1 MIHVRIAGVG
11 SAVPPNHVDN
21 AEIES
26 RLGLEPGWIERRT
39 GILAR
44 PVAANTVATSD
55 LAIEAGCTAL
65 RAANVEP
72 GDIGILILATSTPD
86 HLLPPTAPLVAHRLG
101 LSSAGAIDLTGACSG
116 FLYALALGS
125 SHTQV
130 TQKPALI
137 IAANILSRRV
147 NPNDPGTVALFGDGA
162 GAVVLVPSLEPTI
175 LGFHLG
181 ADGAAYDSICIPSGG
196 TRDPITVAAL
206 RNGRQFIAMQKGTA
220 VFRNATQFMA
230 EAGRRALL
238 AANLRPQDIDWWIP
252 HQANLR
258 LIRETGCMLGIPW
271 ERTVCVVDRYAN
283 SSAASIP
290 VALAEASQRGNIARG
305 HLLLLTAVGAG
316 MTNAAAV
323 LRW

>member
-1 MIHVRIAGVG
+1 MLLLRTLNDFALNSEICSINKVIMKEAMI
-11 SAVPPNHVDN
+11 
-21 AEIES
+21 
-26 RLGLEPGWIERRT
+26 
-39 GILAR
+39 
-44 PVAANTVATSD
+44 
-55 LAIEAGCTAL
+55 TAL
-65 RAANVEP
+65 GTANVKP
-72 GDIGILILATSTPD
+72 GDVGILILATSTPD

-147 NPNDPGTVALFGDGA
+147 NPHDPGTVALFGDGA

-175 LGFHLG
+175 LGIHLG

-196 TRDPITVAAL
+196 TRDPITMAAL
-206 RNGRQFIAMQKGTA
+206 RTGRQFITMQKGTA
-220 VFRNATQFMA
+220 VFRNATQLMA
-230 EAGRRALL
+230 EAGRQAML
-238 AANLRPQDIDWWIP
+238 AADVRPRDIDWWIP

-258 LIRETGCMLGIPW
+258 LIRETGRMLDIPW

-290 VALAEASQRGNIARG
+290 VALAAAARRGDIRPGN
-305 HLLLLTAVGAG
+305 LLLLTAVGAG